1 MRRRCGRGWSPHH
14 PRFARVV
21 LAGSLAISAGAVGL
35 PTVAQQAN
43 AAPPIFVEYL
53 KPQAGPRGAVTILGD
68 SVMLG
73 SAYETDGYGPSLATM
88 LVARGWGPVLTKA
101 GVGFQAGANVAHNPG
116 ANLSR
121 FVLDQRAAGW
131 DSPVFMVNIGPNDI
145 LGCRGSR
152 ACAEND
158 ILGLV
163 DTIGTGHEIW
173 FSLITM
179 TRQSDADAWNAA
191 LADVA
196 AKRQFVTLWD
206 WPTARQANGIVSAS
220 DNIHLP
226 SASAYRTRSTL
237 MADDVTARLGV
248 SQSVDGSDSIPSLI
262 PLNAPSEYRPLSLT
276 RVYDSRSVGSR
287 VNAGGV
293 VTIDLSGLLP
303 SSASAVSINL
313 TAVVAA
319 AAGFLTAYPC
329 HASAPPTSNV
339 NFLAGE
345 NRANHV
351 VVGLDPGKRL
361 CVLAS
366 AATDIVVDLQGAFVE
381 SGGLRLSPLA
391 PSRVA
396 DTRITGR
403 QNPLA
408 IDAPAGAKAVVVNV
422 TAVNAVAAGFVV
434 VYPCGTPVPETSNL
448 KVVTG
453 SPAAGSVYAEAG
465 AAGTVC
471 IYSSVSMDVVVD
483 LNGSF
488 AIDGFLRFQAAE
500 PRRMLDT
507 RVGLGGWRGQL
518 GVGQQA
524 AITVAPAGAQ
534 AVTGNITMVGPAM
547 NGFETAFRCDHVAPA
562 TSSVNAAAR
571 LVAAN
576 SLTTGTSAAGLS
588 ATSLCIRS
596 SVASH
601 VVFDTTG
608 WWVP

>member
-1 MRRRCGRGWSPHH
+1 MRRRCWGGWSPHH
-14 PRFARVV
+14 SRFARVV

-121 FVLDQRAAGW
+121 YVLDQRAAGW
-131 DSPVFMVNIGPNDI
+131 DSPVFMINIGANDI
-145 LGCRGSR
+145 LGCAGSR

-163 DTIGTGHEIW
+163 DTIGAGHEIW

-196 AKRQFVTLWD
+196 TKRPFVSLWD
-206 WPTARQANGIVSAS
+206 WPTARAANGIPSAS

-226 SASAYRTRSTL
+226 TASAYRARSAL
-237 MADDVTARLGV
+237 MADDVTARFGV
-248 SQSVDGSDSIPSLI
+248 SNWIGGADSVPSPA
-262 PLNAPSEYRPLSLT
+262 PLNAPLEYRPLALT
-276 RVYDSRSVGSR
+276 RVYDSRSIGSR
-287 VNAGGV
+287 VAAGGV
-293 VTIDLSGLLP
+293 VTLDLSPLLP
-303 SSASAVSINL
+303 SSASAVSVNL
-313 TAVVAA
+313 TAVDAA
-319 AAGFLTAYPC
+319 GAGFLTAYPC
-329 HASAPPTSNV
+329 NASAPPTSNV

-345 NRANHV
+345 IRPNHV

-396 DTRITGR
+396 DTRVTGR
-403 QNPLA
+403 QNPLV
-408 IDAPAGAKAVVVNV
+408 ITAPADAKAVVVNV
-422 TAVNAVAAGFVV
+422 TGVNAAAPGFVV
-434 VYPCGTPVPETSNL
+434 VYPCGTSVPETSNL
-448 KVVTG
+448 NVVTG
-453 SPAAGSVYAEAG
+453 TPAAGSVYAEVG

-471 IYSSVSMDVVVD
+471 IYSSGSMDVVVD
-483 LNGSF
+483 LHGAF
-488 AIDGFLRFQAAE
+488 TIDGSLRFQAAE
-500 PRRMLDT
+500 PRRVLDT
-507 RVGLGGWRGQL
+507 RSGLGGWRGQV
-518 GVGQQA
+518 GVGQQIEIA
-524 AITVAPAGAQ
+524 VAPAGAQ
-534 AVTGNITMVGPAM
+534 AVTGNITMVAPAVA
-547 NGFETAFRCDHVAPA
+547 GFETAFRCDHVAPT
-562 TSSVNAAAR
+562 TSSVNATAG

-576 SLTTGTSAAGLS
+576 SVTTATSPPGTSG
-588 ATSLCIRS
+588 TSLCIRS

-608 WWVP
+608 WWLP